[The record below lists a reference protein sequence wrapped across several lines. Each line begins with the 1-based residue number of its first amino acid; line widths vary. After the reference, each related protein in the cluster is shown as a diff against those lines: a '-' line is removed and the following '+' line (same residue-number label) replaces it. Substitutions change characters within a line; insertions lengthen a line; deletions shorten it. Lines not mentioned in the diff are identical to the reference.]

1 MAQAQRGRH
10 RTFRIAVEVP
20 RLLAGERRVGRMQS
34 VDRAERAELVPA
46 GLQLF
51 VAVAE
56 HVAADV
62 VAPPAYPMLEA
73 VAVNCGWKASDSQ
86 VTIVSPEKPTG

>member
-1 MAQAQRGRH
+1 
-10 RTFRIAVEVP
+10 
-20 RLLAGERRVGRMQS
+20 MQS

-62 VAPPAYPMLEA
+62 VAPPAIPDVGSGGGELRLEGERFPGHDRVSGEA
-73 VAVNCGWKASDSQ
+73 DRVAVGAGAG
-86 VTIVSPEKPTG
+86 VPGEGERPVAAAP